1 MKKLHNYAKLKGVHE
16 TRDGQ
21 SNFNSTILC
30 SKFIFILKSPSLDG
44 AIEIRRKKL
53 FYFPLNKISIL

>member
-16 TRDGQ
+16 TRGSQ
-21 SNFNSTILC
+21 IFNSTILC

-44 AIEIRRKKL
+44 VIQIRKKN
-53 FYFPLNKISIL
+53 YFISH

>member
-44 AIEIRRKKL
+44 AIEIRKKH
-53 FYFPLNKISIL
+53 YFISH